1 MSSTTQPIKRSTN
14 DNYKRPK
21 ITAQDKLTPKQIKE
35 LLENYVEID
44 DIKDVALDT
53 HIRYFTKDKGKKKFR
68 TGGFLLN
75 KAKSDKYIILTNRKI
90 SWSVDTKNSILF
102 KALSAKE
109 LTEIHQ
115 VEISELKDVLKKLYK
130 ESKELKK
137 ENKELKDKLK
147 KK

>member
-1 MSSTTQPIKRSTN
+1 MSTTTQPIIRSTA

-21 ITAQDKLTPKQIKE
+21 VTAQDKLTPKQVKE

-44 DIKDVALDT
+44 NIKDVPLDT
-53 HIRYFTKDKGKKKFR
+53 HIRYFTKDKGRKKFR

-75 KAKSDKYIILTNRKI
+75 KANSDTYIILTNRKI

-115 VEISELKDVLKKLYK
+115 DEVSELKDVIKKLYK
-130 ESKELKK
+130 ENKQLKS
-137 ENKELKDKLK
+137 KLK
-147 KK
+147 K

>member
-1 MSSTTQPIKRSTN
+1 MSTTTQPIIRST
-14 DNYKRPK
+14 DDKYKRPK
-21 ITAQDKLTPKQIKE
+21 VTAQDKLTPKQVKE

-44 DIKDVALDT
+44 NIKEVPLDT

-75 KAKSDKYIILTNRKI
+75 KANSDKYIILTNRKI

-115 VEISELKDVLKKLYK
+115 DEVSELKDVIKKLYK
-130 ESKELKK
+130 ENKQLKI
-137 ENKELKDKLK
+137 KLK
-147 KK
+147 K

>member
-1 MSSTTQPIKRSTN
+1 MSSTQPITRSTA

-21 ITAQDKLTPKQIKE
+21 VTAQDKLTAKQIKE

-44 DIKDVALDT
+44 DIKDVPLDT
-53 HIRYFTKDKGKKKFR
+53 HIRYFTKDKDKKKFR

-115 VEISELKDVLKKLYK
+115 VEIDELKNVIKKLYK
-130 ESKELKK
+130 ENKQLKEKI
-137 ENKELKDKLK
+137 K